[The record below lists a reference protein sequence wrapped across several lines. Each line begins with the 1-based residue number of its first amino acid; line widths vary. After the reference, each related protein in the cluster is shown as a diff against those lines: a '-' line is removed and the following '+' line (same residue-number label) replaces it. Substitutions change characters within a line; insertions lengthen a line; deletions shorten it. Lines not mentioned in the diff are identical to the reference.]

1 MGRADAKALARRDVE
16 RHGVPAGLASA
27 DGDRYRL
34 LERRRVELTQA
45 QAQALGKRL
54 ALGVGSNERG
64 AGFAGVLALI
74 TGPVVG
80 EAFERCLFAPAEM
93 HMAARMVS
101 GYRFARFAVPEGLRG
116 GDLPGLKRGF
126 IGHCLVVSHEAP
138 AHRGWCH
145 RGGEARG
152 LGRLAVRVDEYVLEV
167 GKLAAD
173 LVDLDA
179 VGAVSREAKAG
190 SGFDGLLLLGVA
202 REDEFGAVCLAE
214 AQHIVNFPAR
224 EHAGLI
230 DDEEGLG
237 VEGEA
242 PFAGVCEQFCDGE
255 GLDTAVGAE
264 RVGGNPGGG
273 GADGGVALLTVE
285 VDDRAKRC
293 GLARTGR
300 ALDEGD
306 LCLGGGVYRVYLL
319 IA

>member
-1 MGRADAKALARRDVE
+1 M
-16 RHGVPAGLASA
+16 
-27 DGDRYRL
+27 
-34 LERRRVELTQA
+34 T

-64 AGFAGVLALI
+64 AGLAGVLALI

-93 HMAARMVS
+93 YMAARMVS
-101 GYRFARFAVPEGLRG
+101 GYRFARFAIPEGLGG
-116 GDLPGLKRGF
+116 GDLPGLKVGF
-126 IGHCLVVSHEAP
+126 IGHCLVFGHEAP
-138 AHRGWCH
+138 AHRGRCH

-179 VGAVSREAKAG
+179 VGAVAGEAKAG

-202 REDEFGAVCLAE
+202 REDELGAVCLAE
-214 AQHIVNFPAR
+214 AQHVVDFPAR

-230 DDEEGLG
+230 DDEEGLV
-237 VEGEA
+237 VEGE
-242 PFAGVCEQFCDGE
+242 PPLAGVGEQFCDGE
-255 GLDTAVGAE
+255 GLDAAVGAE

-285 VDDRAKRC
+285 VDEGTKRC

-300 ALDEGD
+300 PLDEGD
-306 LCLGGGVYRVYLL
+306 LCVGGGVYRVYLL